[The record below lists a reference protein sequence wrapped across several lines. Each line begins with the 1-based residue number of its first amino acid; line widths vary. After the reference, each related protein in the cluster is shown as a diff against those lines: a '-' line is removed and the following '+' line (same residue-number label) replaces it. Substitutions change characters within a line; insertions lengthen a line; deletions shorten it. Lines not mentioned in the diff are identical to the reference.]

1 MDIRERIRLLPN
13 APGVYRFLDETGQ
26 VIYVGKAKSL
36 RNRVAQY
43 FVPRERLT
51 RKTALMVSRIADLQ
65 HTVVDSEADALL
77 LENNLIKQYKPKY
90 NILLKDSKTY
100 PWICVTNEDF
110 PRVLLTRKFVKSAG
124 TYFGP
129 YSSAGYARSLIE
141 LFENLYPL
149 RDCRRK
155 FTAEDAAKKPLRPC
169 LNFHTGKCKAPCAG
183 GISKEEYGENISEII
198 RLLKGGGREM
208 IRLHTRRMQDA
219 ASRLAF
225 EEAEIYRRK
234 AELLRKHYG
243 KSLIVSADIADL
255 DVFSMIFDGSTG
267 YGNYFRVR
275 QGCIIQSMNLAM
287 KMNIEEDEAEMLEMF
302 IAEIASSFGELSKEI
317 LVSQPVGMELPG
329 IEIHVPQRGE
339 KAGLLELSRKNAA
352 AFRFDQLKQD
362 EHSNPEEY
370 HEKVMEQLRSALG
383 MEKLP
388 RHIECFDN
396 SNIQGT
402 NPVASCVVF
411 RDGKPSKADYRHFNI
426 KTVVGANDF
435 ASMKE
440 VLNRR
445 YSRLIREGAEL
456 PDLIVI
462 DGGKGQLSFACE
474 ALAELGILEKVK
486 VVGLAK
492 RLEEIIVPGDPYPLF
507 LDKNSSALK
516 LMMQIRD
523 EAHRF
528 GITHH
533 RNRRSKSQ
541 IESRLRDIP
550 GVGEKT
556 EEALLRHFGSAQRVS
571 KATYEDLAATVG
583 KSVAQKILKFYG
595 RGLLA
600 VLFAVFLFSRTVPAS
615 VLPWLL

>member
-1 MDIRERIRLLPN
+1 MDIRERIKLLPN
-13 APGVYRFLDETGQ
+13 APGVYRFLNADGE

-36 RNRVAQY
+36 KNRVAQY
-43 FVPRERLT
+43 FVPQERLT
-51 RKTALMVSRIADLQ
+51 RKTALMVSKIADLQ

-77 LENNLIKQYKPKY
+77 LENNLIKQYKPRY

-100 PWICVTNEDF
+100 PWICVTDEDF
-110 PRVLLTRKFVKSAG
+110 PRIFLTRRFIKSYG

-129 YSSAGYARSLIE
+129 YSSVRHARSLIE
-141 LFENLYPL
+141 LFENLFSL
-149 RDCRRK
+149 RDCRQK
-155 FTAEDAAKKPLRPC
+155 FTVESVAAKPLRPC
-169 LNFHTGKCKAPCAG
+169 LNYHTGRCKAPCAG
-183 GISKEEYGENISEII
+183 LISRQEYNEGISEAV

-208 IRLHTRRMQDA
+208 IRRYTEKMLE
-219 ASRLAF
+219 ASGRLAF
-225 EEAEIYRRK
+225 EEAEEYRK
-234 AELLRKHYG
+234 KTELLKKHYD
-243 KSLIVSADIADL
+243 KSLIVSTDISDA
-255 DVFSMIFDGSTG
+255 DVFSMIFDGFTG
-267 YGNYFRVR
+267 YGNYLRVR
-275 QGCIIQSMNLAM
+275 QGCIIQFMKLAL
-287 KMNIEEDEAEMLEMF
+287 KMNIEEEQSSMLEMF
-302 IAEIASSFGELSKEI
+302 IAEISSKFGELSREV
-317 LVSQPVGMELPG
+317 LVSFPISMELPG
-329 IEIHVPQRGE
+329 KEIHVPQRGE
-339 KAGLLELSRKNAA
+339 KAGLVELSRKNAA
-352 AFRFDQLKQD
+352 AFKFDLMKQE
-362 EHSNPEEY
+362 EHVNPDEY
-370 HEKVMEQLRSALG
+370 HEKVMEQLRRALG

-411 RDGKPSKADYRHFNI
+411 RDGKPSKKDYRHFNI

-435 ASMKE
+435 ASMEE
-440 VLNRR
+440 VLTRR
-445 YSRLIREGAEL
+445 YSRLLREGEEL

-474 ALAELGILEKVK
+474 ALAKLGILENVT

-533 RNRRSKSQ
+533 RNRRSKTQ

-556 EEALLRHFGSAQRVS
+556 EEALLRRFGSAQRVS
-571 KATYEDLAATVG
+571 KATYEDLSATVG
-583 KSVAQKILKFYG
+583 KSIAGKILRFYG
-595 RGLLA
+595 REI
-600 VLFAVFLFSRTVPAS
+600 
-615 VLPWLL
+615 

>member
-124 TYFGP
+124 IYFGP

-183 GISKEEYGENISEII
+183 GISKEEYGDNISEII

-225 EEAEIYRRK
+225 EEAETYRQK

-255 DVFSMIFDGSTG
+255 DVFSMIFDGFTG
-267 YGNYFRVR
+267 YGNYLRVR

-445 YSRLIREGAEL
+445 YSRLMREGAEL
-456 PDLIVI
+456 
-462 DGGKGQLSFACE
+462 
-474 ALAELGILEKVK
+474 
-486 VVGLAK
+486 
-492 RLEEIIVPGDPYPLF
+492 
-507 LDKNSSALK
+507 
-516 LMMQIRD
+516 
-523 EAHRF
+523 
-528 GITHH
+528 
-533 RNRRSKSQ
+533 
-541 IESRLRDIP
+541 
-550 GVGEKT
+550 
-556 EEALLRHFGSAQRVS
+556 
-571 KATYEDLAATVG
+571 
-583 KSVAQKILKFYG
+583 LKFQL
-595 RGLLA
+595 R
-600 VLFAVFLFSRTVPAS
+600 FA
-615 VLPWLL
+615 

>member
-1 MDIRERIRLLPN
+1 MDIRERIKLLPN
-13 APGVYRFLDETGQ
+13 APGVYRFLDKDGQ

-43 FVPRERLT
+43 FVPPDRLT
-51 RKTALMVSRIADLQ
+51 RKTALMVSKIADFQ

-77 LENNLIKQYKPKY
+77 LENNLIKQYKPRY

-110 PRVLLTRKFVKSAG
+110 PRIFLTRRFVKSAG

-129 YSSAGYARSLIE
+129 YSSVRHARSLVE

-149 RDCRRK
+149 RDCRQK
-155 FTAEDAAKKPLRPC
+155 FTVGSVAARPSRPC
-169 LNFHTGKCKAPCAG
+169 LNYHTGRCKAPCAG
-183 GISKEEYGENISEII
+183 LISKEEYGEGIAESV

-208 IRLHTRRMQDA
+208 IRRYTEAMAEA
-219 ASRLAF
+219 AGRLAF
-225 EEAEIYRRK
+225 EEAEEYRK
-234 AELLRKHYG
+234 KIELLKKHYD
-243 KSLIVSADIADL
+243 KSLIVSADISDV
-255 DVFSMIFDGSTG
+255 DVFSMIFDGPTG
-267 YGNYFRVR
+267 YGNYMRVR
-275 QGCIIQSMNLAM
+275 QGCIIQSINLSL
-287 KMNIEEDEAEMLEMF
+287 KMNIEEQQSAMLEAF
-302 IAEIASSFGELSKEI
+302 IAEISSKFGDLSHEI
-317 LVSQPVGMELPG
+317 LVSFPISMELPG
-329 IEIHVPQRGE
+329 KEIHVPQRGE
-339 KAGLLELSRKNAA
+339 KSGLIELSRKNAA
-352 AFRFDQLKQD
+352 AFKFDLVKQQ
-362 EHSNPEEY
+362 EHVNPDEY
-370 HEKVMEQLRSALG
+370 HRKVVEQLRLALG

-411 RDGKPSKADYRHFNI
+411 KDGKPSKKDYRHFNI

-435 ASMKE
+435 ASMEE
-440 VLNRR
+440 VLTRR
-445 YSRLIREGAEL
+445 YSRLLRQGEEL
-456 PDLIVI
+456 PDLIVV

-474 ALAELGILEKVK
+474 ALSKLGILEKVT

-492 RLEEIIVPGDPYPLF
+492 RMEEVIIPGDPCPLF

-556 EEALLRHFGSAQRVS
+556 EESLLRRFGSAQRVS

-583 KSVAQKILKFYG
+583 KSAAGKILRFYG
-595 RGLLA
+595 REI
-600 VLFAVFLFSRTVPAS
+600 
-615 VLPWLL
+615 

>member
-1 MDIRERIRLLPN
+1 MDIRERIKLLPN
-13 APGVYRFLDETGQ
+13 APGVYRFYDSAGE

-36 RNRVAQY
+36 KNRVAQY
-43 FVPRERLT
+43 FVPPDRLT
-51 RKTALMVSRIADLQ
+51 RKTALMVSKIADLQ
-65 HTVVDSEADALL
+65 HTVVDSESDALL

-100 PWICVTNEDF
+100 PWICVTDEDF
-110 PRVLLTRKFVKSAG
+110 PRIFLTRRFIKSNG

-129 YSSAGYARSLIE
+129 YSSVRHARSLIE
-141 LFENLYPL
+141 LFENLFPL
-149 RDCRRK
+149 RDCRNR
-155 FTAEDAAKKPLRPC
+155 FTQESVRSKPLRPC
-169 LNFHTGKCKAPCAG
+169 LNYHTGKCKAPCAG
-183 GISKEEYGENISEII
+183 LISKEEYNEGISESV

-208 IRLHTRRMQDA
+208 IRRYTERMQEA
-219 ASRLAF
+219 AGRLAF
-225 EEAEIYRRK
+225 EEAEDYRK
-234 AELLRKHYG
+234 KTELLKKHYDR
-243 KSLIVSADIADL
+243 SLIVSADITDL
-255 DVFSMIFDGSTG
+255 DVFSMIFDGYTG
-267 YGNYFRVR
+267 YGNYLRVR
-275 QGCIIQSMNLAM
+275 QGCIIQSMNLAL
-287 KMNIEEDEAEMLEMF
+287 KMNIEEEQEAMLESF
-302 IAEIASSFGELSKEI
+302 IAEISSKFGDLSREI
-317 LVSQPVGMELPG
+317 LVSQPIGMEMQG
-329 IEIHVPQRGE
+329 KEIHVPQRGE
-339 KAGLLELSRKNAA
+339 KAGLVELSRKNAA
-352 AFRFDQLKQD
+352 AFKFDLMKQE
-362 EHSNPEEY
+362 EHVNPDEY
-370 HEKVMEQLRSALG
+370 HEKVMEQLRNALG

-411 RDGKPSKADYRHFNI
+411 RDGKPSKSDYRHFNI

-440 VLNRR
+440 VLTRR
-445 YSRLIREGAEL
+445 YSRMLREGEEL

-474 ALAELGILEKVK
+474 ALAELGILEDVT

-492 RLEEIIVPGDPYPLF
+492 RLEEVIIPGDPYPLF

-556 EEALLRHFGSAQRVS
+556 EETLLRRFGSASRVAN
-571 KATYEDLAATVG
+571 ATYEDLAAAVG
-583 KSVAQKILKFYG
+583 KSLATKILKFYNKEIQ
-595 RGLLA
+595 
-600 VLFAVFLFSRTVPAS
+600 
-615 VLPWLL
+615 